1 MRMKGVVCY
10 MKKFSTLFR
19 LCAAVLLCLSLTA
32 CGGTRSSITIDGKEV
47 ALRAT
52 IQECLDNGLVITD
65 VSGFETTP
73 SKELR
78 AREVSYDGIYLGNN
92 QYPQRCPVYV
102 LYYNP
107 KDTPQD
113 ISKCKIME
121 IHYCV
126 RFDSADLVPVLVKGI
141 DFWGMTGEEVISVL
155 EAEGLKPEK
164 VHDTLIRAQSGNVTW
179 EIELEKGLYF
189 NSNSEDPLKP
199 VIEFDNDTLYVSE
212 VVLSIRSSLNITF
225 K

>member
-1 MRMKGVVCY
+1 

-19 LCAAVLLCLSLTA
+19 LCAAALVCLSLTA
-32 CGGTRSSITIDGKEV
+32 CGEARSSITIDGKEV
-47 ALRAT
+47 ALGAT

-65 VSGFETTP
+65 VSGFETEL

-102 LYYNP
+102 NYYNS

-113 ISKCKIME
+113 IRECKIMT
-121 IHYCV
+121 IHYSP